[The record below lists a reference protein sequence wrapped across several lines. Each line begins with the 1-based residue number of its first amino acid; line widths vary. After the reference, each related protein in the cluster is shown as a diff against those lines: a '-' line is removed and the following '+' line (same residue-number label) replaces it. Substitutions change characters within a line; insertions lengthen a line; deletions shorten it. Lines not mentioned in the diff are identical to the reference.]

1 MGTWSAGK
9 TASLWQAAQSHALAC
24 CFPVA
29 VRVGTALEA
38 AKEASDQIVTNNN
51 EIRVMKTVRLFLPAG
66 IFFIRFHPVTEWSS
80 RMGQGRR
87 LLENGPGRQAFSRKA
102 PSIKIGVNVTNK
114 DWRVKL
120 NQNAKPAPQGA
131 GTWKSPFPD
140 FAQRYVFM
148 VF

>member
-9 TASLWQAAQSHALAC
+9 TASLWQAAQSHALTC

-38 AKEASDQIVTNNN
+38 AKEASDQIVINNN
-51 EIRVMKTVRLFLPAG
+51 DIRIMMTVRFFLPAG

-120 NQNAKPAPQGA
+120 NQTRKTGAGA
-131 GTWKSPFPD
+131 GTELPAPSFEKHP
-140 FAQRYVFM
+140 AI
-148 VF
+148 